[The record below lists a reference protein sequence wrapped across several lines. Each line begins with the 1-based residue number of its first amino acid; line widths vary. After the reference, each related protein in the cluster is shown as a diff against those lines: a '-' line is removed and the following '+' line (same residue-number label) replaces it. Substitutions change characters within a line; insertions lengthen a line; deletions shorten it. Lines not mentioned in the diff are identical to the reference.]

1 VFAVAVEMGR
11 MQVWMVVLAW
21 FLNVLVLS
29 LALAIFEILIEKQN
43 GWASAAN
50 PNGWGRKLF
59 GGSILSRVCE
69 KHYLTVYH
77 VFVFA
82 VVVPMILWGELL
94 LVESFGIGH
103 PVFSRLFASSQAYWV
118 MRVDG
123 VALIPL
129 LFLTAAWFSIL
140 VVEDALWFLLN
151 WYYPTSMED
160 LLSGNIWWHTRW
172 LTLGSIKLPRF
183 YVTTPVVAVAF
194 LVASLAPPWLSPR

>member
-1 VFAVAVEMGR
+1 MAR
-11 MQVWMVVLAW
+11 MQVWIVLLAW

-29 LALAIFEILIEKQN
+29 LLLAIFEILIERQN
-43 GWASAAN
+43 GWASKAN
-50 PNGWGRKLF
+50 PKGWGRKLF
-59 GGSILSRVCE
+59 SGSLLSRVCE

-82 VVVPMILWGELL
+82 VVIPLMLWGELW
-94 LVESFGIGH
+94 LVESFDIGH
-103 PVFSRLFASSQAYWV
+103 PVFGRLFVSSQANLV
-118 MRVDG
+118 MRVGG

-129 LFLTAAWFSIL
+129 LFLLAAWFFIL

-151 WYYPTSMED
+151 WYYPKSMED

-183 YVTTPVVAVAF
+183 YVTTPLVAAVF
-194 LVASLAPPWLSPR
+194 LVASFAPLWIKPR